1 MESAH
6 EQGVAVTAK
15 APDKTPPKIA
25 PPCDVPGCGHTAVL
39 RTDGTEKDVQG
50 LGRPAIAGLN
60 VCGHHENWPHSPDA
74 KVFAAY
80 R

>member
-1 MESAH
+1 M
-6 EQGVAVTAK
+6 TAK

-60 VCGHHENWPHSPDA
+60 VCGCDA
-74 KVFAAY
+74 DVGFPVGDEGDERSRA
-80 R
+80 